1 MGLSILRDTN
11 FETTNGGVNDKN
23 STIILGGTTNHV
35 LDEIKMLR
43 NSKDSAVV
51 LGGLKLPKP

>member
-23 STIILGGTTNHV
+23 NTIILGGTTNHV
-35 LDEIKMLR
+35 LDEIKIR
-43 NSKDSAVV
+43 SSKDSAVV